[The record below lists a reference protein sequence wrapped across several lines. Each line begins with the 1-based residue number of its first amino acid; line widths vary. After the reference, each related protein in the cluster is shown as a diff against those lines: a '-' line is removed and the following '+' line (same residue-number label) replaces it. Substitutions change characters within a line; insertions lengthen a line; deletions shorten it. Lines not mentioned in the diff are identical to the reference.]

1 MPEPE
6 RLEFDVFEACSSTAA
21 RVNHVNN
28 PMHRSIRNSERLLV
42 LVAAGIAMLLASA
55 AISAQERTTLRRVE
69 IHGLQRRTADQ
80 VITTS
85 GLKVGDLIDASMI
98 DAAAARLMRSGWFQ
112 SVDYRV
118 RTADSDTTVVFEVME
133 KVAAISVAPAET
145 FGQVVWSGN
154 AALSSEELS
163 TAFGLRAGDPAPQAK
178 IDEGLGRVRSAYA
191 RRGYINAQVI
201 DVTRNLEGRRTSYQ
215 FTIREGRQYRMGVL
229 TVAGLNGVETR
240 SLRGKW
246 TLAAGAVFDDSYLEQ
261 FRTTVLRT
269 FVASRAQR
277 TGIRSKFEAISN
289 PDSQKQTVDVIITF
303 K

>member
-6 RLEFDVFEACSSTAA
+6 RLESDVFEACSSTAA

-55 AISAQERTTLRRVE
+55 AISAQERTTLRKVE
-69 IHGLQRRTADQ
+69 ILGLQRRSPDQ
-80 VITTS
+80 VIATS

-98 DAAAARLMRSGWFQ
+98 DAAADKLMRSGWFQ
-112 SVDYRV
+112 SVNYRV
-118 RTADSDTTVVFEVME
+118 RNADGGSTVVFEVME
-133 KVAAISVAPAET
+133 KVAAISVAAAEP

-154 AALSSEELS
+154 AALSSEDLS

-191 RRGYINAQVI
+191 RLGYINAQVT
-201 DVTRNLEGRRTSYQ
+201 DVTRNPDGRRTNYQ
-215 FTIREGRQYRMGVL
+215 FTIREGQQYRMGVL
-229 TVAGLNGVETR
+229 TVTGLDGVDTR

-261 FRTTVLRT
+261 FRTTVLRQ

-277 TGIRSKFEAISN
+277 TGIRSKFEVNTN

>member
-28 PMHRSIRNSERLLV
+28 PMHRSIRNRGRFLV
-42 LVAAGIAMLLASA
+42 LMASGITMLLASA
-55 AISAQERTTLRRVE
+55 AISAQERTTLRKVE
-69 IHGLQRRTADQ
+69 IHGLQRRSPDQ
-80 VITTS
+80 VVATS
-85 GLKVGDLIDASMI
+85 GLKVGELIDASMI

-118 RTADSDTTVVFEVME
+118 RTADSDTTVVFEVRE
-133 KVAAISVAPAET
+133 KVAAVSVAAAET
-145 FGQVVWSGN
+145 FGQVVWRGN

-163 TAFGLRAGDPAPQAK
+163 TAFGLRAGDLAPQAK
-178 IDEGLGRVRSAYA
+178 IDEGLSRVRSAYA
-191 RRGYINAQVI
+191 RLGYINAQVI
-201 DVTRNLEGRRTSYQ
+201 DVTRNLEGRRASYQ
-215 FTIREGRQYRMGVL
+215 FTIREGRQFRMGAL
-229 TVAGLNGVETR
+229 TVTGLNGVDTR

-261 FRTTVLRT
+261 FRTTVLRQ
-269 FVASRAQR
+269 FVASRTQR
-277 TGIRSKFEAISN
+277 TGIRSTFEVN
-289 PDSQKQTVDVIITF
+289 TTPDTQKQTVDVIITF

>member
-28 PMHRSIRNSERLLV
+28 PMHRSIRLSGRLL
-42 LVAAGIAMLLASA
+42 LPVAAGFAMLLASA
-55 AISAQERTTLRRVE
+55 AISAQERTTLRKVE
-69 IHGLQRRTADQ
+69 ILGLQRRSPDQ
-80 VITTS
+80 VIATS
-85 GLKVGDLIDASMI
+85 GLKVGEPIDASMI

-118 RTADSDTTVVFEVME
+118 RTADNDTTVVFEVME
-133 KVAAISVAPAET
+133 KVAAINVAAAET

-163 TAFGLRAGDPAPQAK
+163 TAFGLRAGDHAPQAK
-178 IDEGLGRVRSAYA
+178 IDQGLDRVRSAYA
-191 RRGYINAQVI
+191 RRGYLRTEALT
-201 DVTRNLEGRRTSYQ
+201 TREVVGGRVNLQ
-215 FTIREGRQYRMGVL
+215 ITIHEGRQYRMGL
-229 TVAGLNGVETR
+229 LSITGLGPGETAQLKSR
-240 SLRGKW
+240 W
-246 TLAAGAVFDDSYLEQ
+246 TLAPRGIYDDSYLEQ
-261 FRTTVLRT
+261 FRTTVLRQ

-277 TGIRSKFEAISN
+277 TGIRSKFEVLSN
-289 PDSQKQTVDVIITF
+289 PDSQKLTVDVIIAF